1 MMKANRHWSRRN
13 IEGKASMSCLL
24 QSEQQQFR
32 VPLSAQK
39 RGSGSGTRMMRHRQL
54 RRQPTQRTGIFNY
67 KDHWQLPVALQ
78 AGLDGEK
85 KAEPEKDKVQQLSLK
100 MFAEDL
106 HGKLKTSGFDITA
119 WTTDEQSEELALD
132 AGIFKGT
139 VTRVEFLR
147 SV

>member
-1 MMKANRHWSRRN
+1 
-13 IEGKASMSCLL
+13 
-24 QSEQQQFR
+24 
-32 VPLSAQK
+32 
-39 RGSGSGTRMMRHRQL
+39 
-54 RRQPTQRTGIFNY
+54 
-67 KDHWQLPVALQ
+67 
-78 AGLDGEK
+78 
-85 KAEPEKDKVQQLSLK
+85 

-106 HGKLKTSGFDITA
+106 QGKLKTRGFDITA